1 MASRRGSRGSVLGL
15 IVATGMVMAGHVVA
29 QQPPPPTPVPP
40 QEPQVVLPSIPTP
53 PPVMPT
59 SQAVPGLPDTSPVGI
74 GIPGGPAQP
83 MPVLFGQPGPMVQ
96 RFKFKID
103 PNTPIKDL
111 LPSPPSVKP
120 VVGPVLTDD
129 LTKIPEAEFQARTEK
144 VAPNGKQTEQLAHQ
158 LAKISH
164 VNAKKT
170 DAFMTALLANRED
183 LAGLPFAMG
192 DDCRT
197 SGERTKQF
205 TQAVATVRQALG
217 SQNFAVTQVT
227 FQGPVVQQ
235 PNGVITTVAVT
246 QPQATPPVMPS
257 SNAVLVAVPQMASV
271 SNPSFWSQY
280 ATLCEQEDATRS
292 RSDKVKN
299 EHVTVARIAALMQ
312 MLAPES
318 PELRLGLVKYLTA
331 IPHVEATKA
340 LARIA
345 IFSPEDDV
353 RIAAT
358 DSLKIRREKDYT
370 DILIKGLRYPW
381 PAVAKR
387 SAEAIARMGRSD
399 LIPEL
404 VAVLAKDDPRMPV
417 MKTEGGKQIA
427 MVREMVKVNHHRN
440 CMMCHAPGSPENVSS
455 NAITAEVPM
464 QGQPLP
470 LPSQGY
476 GQSSPDLMIRIDVTY
491 LRQDFSAMLAVGDAH
506 PWPEMQ
512 RFDFLVHER
521 KLTSDEANEYK
532 AKLTPKE
539 VGVLSPYHCAAL
551 ASLREL
557 TGKDTAPTADAW
569 QKLLD
574 LPASP

>member
-1 MASRRGSRGSVLGL
+1 
-15 IVATGMVMAGHVVA
+15 
-29 QQPPPPTPVPP
+29 
-40 QEPQVVLPSIPTP
+40 
-53 PPVMPT
+53 
-59 SQAVPGLPDTSPVGI
+59 
-74 GIPGGPAQP
+74 
-83 MPVLFGQPGPMVQ
+83 MVQ
-96 RFKFKID
+96 TQRFTFKID

-111 LPSPPSVKP
+111 LPTPPTVKP
-120 VVGPVLTDD
+120 VTGPVLTDD
-129 LTKIPEAEFQARTEK
+129 LTKVPEAEFQARTEK

-158 LAKISH
+158 LAKINH

-197 SGERTKQF
+197 AGERTKQF

-217 SQNFAVTQVT
+217 SQNSIVTPAFAPPSPVTT
-227 FQGPVVQQ
+227 FQVPVQQ

-257 SNAVLVAVPQMASV
+257 SNAVLVAAPPMASV

-292 RSDKVKN
+292 RSDKVKS
-299 EHVTVARIAALMQ
+299 EHVTLARIAALMQ

-353 RIAAT
+353 RNAAI
-358 DSLKIRREKDYT
+358 DSLKVRREKDYT

-404 VAVLAKDDPRMPV
+404 VAVLATDDPRMPT
-417 MKTEGGKQIA
+417 MKTEGGKQIT

-455 NAITAEVPM
+455 NAITAEVPV

-470 LPSQGY
+470 LPSEGY
-476 GQSSPDLMIRIDVTY
+476 RQSSPDLMLRIDVTY

-506 PWPEMQ
+506 PWPELQ
-512 RFDFLVHER
+512 RFDFLVRER
-521 KLTSDEANEYK
+521 KLTSNEADEYK
-532 AKLTPKE
+532 VKLTPKE
-539 VGVLSPYHCAAL
+539 VGVLSPYHRAAL
-551 ASLREL
+551 AALRDL
-557 TGKDTAPTADAW
+557 TGKDTTPTAEAW
-569 QKLLD
+569 LKLLD
-574 LPASP
+574 LPTPP

>member
-1 MASRRGSRGSVLGL
+1 MGL

-29 QQPPPPTPVPP
+29 QQPPPPIPVPP
-40 QEPQVVLPSIPTP
+40 QEPQVGLPSIPTS

-59 SQAVPGLPDTSPVGI
+59 SQAGPGSPVPFVSSG
-74 GIPGGPAQP
+74 PGG
-83 MPVLFGQPGPMVQ
+83 FGQPVMVQ

-103 PNTPIKDL
+103 PNTPTKDL
-111 LPSPPSVKP
+111 LPTPPSVKP

-158 LAKISH
+158 LAKINH

-217 SQNFAVTQVT
+217 SQNFTVPQST
-227 FQGPVVQQ
+227 FTGPVTNFQVPVQQ

-257 SNAVLVAVPQMASV
+257 SNAVLVAAPPMAGV

-292 RSDKVKN
+292 RSDKVKS
-299 EHVTVARIAALMQ
+299 EHVTLARIAALIQ

-358 DSLKIRREKDYT
+358 DSLKVRREKDYT

-404 VAVLAKDDPRMPV
+404 VAVLAKDDPRMPT

-440 CMMCHAPGSPENVSS
+440 CMMCHAPGSPETVSS
-455 NAITAEVPM
+455 NAITAEVPV

-470 LPSQGY
+470 LPSEGY
-476 GQSSPDLMIRIDVTY
+476 RQSSPDLMIRIDVTY

-512 RFDFLVHER
+512 RFDFLVRER

-539 VGVLSPYHCAAL
+539 AGVLSPYHRAAL
-551 ASLREL
+551 AALREL

-574 LPASP
+574 LPTTSPVKADESVKIRG